1 PPSPPPSPF
10 LLFLRPTRSTRM
22 ESSAAS
28 VVYKR
33 HEQNTHNIFYTA
45 ITRAKTELKIYWS
58 AETENKIL
66 KSLKI
71 KDIHKDFHLFKNN
84 IQNIKTLKN

>member
-1 PPSPPPSPF
+1 MK
-10 LLFLRPTRSTRM
+10 LKNKL
-22 ESSAAS
+22 
-28 VVYKR
+28 
-33 HEQNTHNIFYTA
+33 HIIFF
-45 ITRAKTELKIYWS
+45 IQQLRAKKELKIYWS

-71 KDIHKDFHLFKNN
+71 KDINKDFHLFKNN

>member
-1 PPSPPPSPF
+1 MEV
-10 LLFLRPTRSTRM
+10 LFFQM
-22 ESSAAS
+22 EILFF
-28 VVYKR
+28 R
-33 HEQNTHNIFYTA
+33 RQ
-45 ITRAKTELKIYWS
+45 YWS

-71 KDIHKDFHLFKNN
+71 KDINKDFHLFKNN